1 MRIRRGG
8 WVHRLIGRLAGRAEA
23 SERERGML
31 EDALGA
37 ASEGLIIVDPEGRIL
52 KTNRTYAEF
61 LGRPAADLIGR
72 HVTDVVENTRMHIV
86 ARTGVPEIA
95 HVQRI
100 RGHEMICNRVPIFE
114 KGKVVAVVG
123 TIQFKDIDDLFA
135 MTGRFRNLK
144 KELDYYKT
152 ELNKQMGA
160 RYSFEEIVG
169 RDEQLERV
177 KELARK
183 VARSDTTVLL
193 VGESGTGKELF
204 AHAIHVESGRALR
217 PFIKVNCAAIPTE
230 LFESE
235 LFGYKEGAFTGA
247 RARGKKGKFGLAD
260 GGTLFLDEISE
271 LPLAMQAKLLRVLQ
285 EREVEPVGAERP
297 EPVDVRIVAA
307 TNRRLE
313 PMLEQGTFRHDL
325 YYRLN
330 VVRLEIPPLR
340 ERRDDLPLLTEQIL
354 RQLERETG
362 VPVEGLDDGATAALR
377 GHAWPGNVRELR
389 NVLEQALYVKSGS
402 VVTRDHLP
410 QSLLAGVS
418 GGPAVGGTSLKAQL
432 RLSEREILRRAL
444 KEVQGNRAAA
454 AARLGI
460 SRSSIYAK
468 LELHGLG
475 EAADDDASRLLD

>member
-1 MRIRRGG
+1 VRIRRGG
-8 WVHRLIGRLAGRAEA
+8 WVHGLIGRLAARAAA
-23 SERERGML
+23 SEKERGML
-31 EDALGA
+31 EHALGA
-37 ASEGLIIVDPEGRIL
+37 ASEGLIIVDSEGRIL
-52 KTNRTYAEF
+52 KTNRAYAQF
-61 LGRPAADLIGR
+61 LGQPAGDLVGR
-72 HVTDVVENTRMHIV
+72 HVTEVVENTRMHIV

-95 HVQRI
+95 HVQKI

-114 KGKVVAVVG
+114 EGKVVAVVG
-123 TIQFKDIDDLFA
+123 TIQFQDIDDLFA

-217 PFIKVNCAAIPTE
+217 PFVKVNCAAIPTE

-285 EREVEPVGAERP
+285 EREVEPVGADRP

-313 PMLEQGTFRHDL
+313 PLLEQGTFRHDL

-354 RQLERETG
+354 RQLELETG

-377 GHAWPGNVRELR
+377 GHPWPGNVRELR

-402 VVTRDHLP
+402 VVTRDDLP
-410 QSLLAGVS
+410 QSLLAGVA
-418 GGPAVGGTSLKAQL
+418 GGAADGGTSLKAQL

-475 EAADDDASRLLD
+475 ETSAEARSRFLD

>member
-1 MRIRRGG
+1 M
-8 WVHRLIGRLAGRAEA
+8 
-23 SERERGML
+23 
-31 EDALGA
+31 
-37 ASEGLIIVDPEGRIL
+37 
-52 KTNRTYAEF
+52 
-61 LGRPAADLIGR
+61 
-72 HVTDVVENTRMHIV
+72 TDVVENTRMHIV

-95 HVQRI
+95 HVQKI

-114 KGKVVAVVG
+114 QGKVVAVVG
-123 TIQFKDIDDLFA
+123 TIQFQDIDDLFA

-217 PFIKVNCAAIPTE
+217 PFLKVNCAAIPSE

-285 EREVEPVGAERP
+285 EREVEPVGADRP
-297 EPVDVRIVAA
+297 EPIDVRIVAA

-313 PMLEQGTFRHDL
+313 PLLEQGTFRHDL

-362 VPVEGLDDGATAALR
+362 VPVEGLDDGAAAALR
-377 GHAWPGNVRELR
+377 AHAWPGNVRELR

-402 VVTRDHLP
+402 VVTRDDLP
-410 QSLLAGVS
+410 QSLLAGVA
-418 GGPAVGGTSLKAQL
+418 GGAARRGDEPEGPAPALGAGDPPPGAQGGAGEPGGGGGSARDQPVVHL
-432 RLSEREILRRAL
+432 RQAGASWARRRDPEAGVHIGGLS
-444 KEVQGNRAAA
+444 VQNCGRVH
-454 AARLGI
+454 
-460 SRSSIYAK
+460 SV
-468 LELHGLG
+468 
-475 EAADDDASRLLD
+475 